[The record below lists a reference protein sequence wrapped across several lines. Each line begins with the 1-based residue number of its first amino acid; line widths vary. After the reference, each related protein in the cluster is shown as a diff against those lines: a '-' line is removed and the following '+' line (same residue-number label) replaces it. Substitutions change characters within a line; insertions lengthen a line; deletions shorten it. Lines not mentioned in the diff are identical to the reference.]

1 MSQLPR
7 SPLERRAESYINRRG
22 NRPGRQPHSFRF
34 AGEIFNVEAREKARK
49 VETETRKRL
58 QAERVVGIGF
68 GEKDNYGPDN
78 SWESRDVLKY
88 TPDPAYYK
96 DHRSYAPLSDTPR
109 EVADSKR
116 NQTPS
121 YR

>member
-7 SPLERRAESYINRRG
+7 SPLERRAESFINRRG
-22 NRPGRQPHSFRF
+22 NRPGREPRSFRL
-34 AGEIFNVEAREKARK
+34 AGDIFNTVARDKVRSVERESRQ
-49 VETETRKRL
+49 RL
-58 QAERVVGIGF
+58 QAERVVGVGF

-78 SWESRDVLKY
+78 SWDTQDMLKY

-96 DHRSYAPLSDTPR
+96 GHKSYAPLAGTPR

-121 YR
+121 YQ